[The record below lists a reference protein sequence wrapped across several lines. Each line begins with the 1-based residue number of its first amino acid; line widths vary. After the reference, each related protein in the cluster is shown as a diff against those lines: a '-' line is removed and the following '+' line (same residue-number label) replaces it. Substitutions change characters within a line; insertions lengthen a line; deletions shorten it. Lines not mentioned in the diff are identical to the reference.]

1 MPSYAVNYAC
11 PCTCLSRPQV
21 DGEDDE
27 NDVEGVSMEEATAV
41 DDASDGVAVGATAS
55 TESVANMED
64 FLDDDEIAAWE
75 AEREEDA

>member
-1 MPSYAVNYAC
+1 M
-11 PCTCLSRPQV
+11 

-41 DDASDGVAVGATAS
+41 DDHASDGVAVGATAS

>member
-1 MPSYAVNYAC
+1 M
-11 PCTCLSRPQV
+11 

-27 NDVEGVSMEEATAV
+27 SDVEGVSMEEATAV
-41 DDASDGVAVGATAS
+41 DDDASDGVAVGATAS

-64 FLDDDEIAAWE
+64 FLDDDEMAAWE